1 VERDAVEAYKWY
13 SLAARNPKNI
23 FAITNR
29 RALASHMT
37 ETDIIEY
44 REGSEDITVRKL
56 PGKRKYTNISL
67 KRGYTPDGK
76 DLWAWRKSV
85 MEGKTQRKGGTI
97 SLLDESRKVA
107 LTWEFSEGWPSKW
120 AGPAFNAKNND
131 IAIEEMEI
139 CVEGLALQT

>member
-1 VERDAVEAYKWY
+1 MPA
-13 SLAARNPKNI
+13 SGSRNDP
-23 FAITNR
+23 
-29 RALASHMT
+29 LASFNFIITVENMRAGFAEVGGLAT

-44 REGSEDITVRKL
+44 REGSEDITVRKI

-67 KRGYTPDGK
+67 KRGFTPDGK
-76 DLWAWRKSV
+76 DLWAWRKTV
-85 MEGKTQRKGGTI
+85 MDGKTQRKGGTI
-97 SLLDESRKVA
+97 TLLNEARQPA

-120 AGPAFNAKNND
+120 AGPAMNAKNND

>member
-1 VERDAVEAYKWY
+1 MATGQRHD
-13 SLAARNPKNI
+13 P
-23 FAITNR
+23 
-29 RALASHMT
+29 LASFNFIVTVENMRAGFSEIGGLAT

-44 REGSEDITVRKL
+44 RNGDQPNTVSKI

-76 DLWAWRKSV
+76 DLWNWRKTV
-85 MEGKTQRKGGTI
+85 IDGKTLRKGGTI
-97 SLLDESRKVA
+97 TLLDEARQPA

-131 IAIEEMEI
+131 IAIEELEI

>member
-1 VERDAVEAYKWY
+1 MATAG
-13 SLAARNPKNI
+13 SRNDP
-23 FAITNR
+23 
-29 RALASHMT
+29 LASFNFIVIVEDMRAGFSEIGGLAT

-44 REGSEDITVRKL
+44 REGHEDITVRKI